1 MRQLVLRVS
10 LRRWGVTQEPPGVA
24 GWEAEWYIRVP

>member
-10 LRRWGVTQEPPGVA
+10 LSVA
-24 GWEAEWYIRVP
+24 TDFVMMKAFLSRVAEVAPVW